1 MYCKSSSRIIM
12 SVSVHKLKFM
22 YPQSVSR
29 AGRVGQGVAL
39 LAGFVITFHHL
50 HLPTRPLNGSYPL
63 IKIFYS
69 DTNLSWFPYHFKDYE
84 HLLDIMKV
92 VFLSSGN

>member
-1 MYCKSSSRIIM
+1 ML
-12 SVSVHKLKFM
+12 VSVHKLKFM
-22 YPQSVSR
+22 YPQSLSRDREGR

-63 IKIFYS
+63 IKIFHF
-69 DTNLSWFPYHFKDYE
+69 DTDLFWFPYHFKDYE

>member
-1 MYCKSSSRIIM
+1 M
-12 SVSVHKLKFM
+12 
-22 YPQSVSR
+22 
-29 AGRVGQGVAL
+29 AL

-63 IKIFYS
+63 IKIFHF
-69 DTNLSWFPYHFKDYE
+69 DKDLSWFPYQFKDYE

-92 VFLSSGN
+92 VFLSSGNLRSKLQTYQA